1 MLFTFPCQR
10 AWIYIATIFIHYRS
24 RTDSK
29 AKLQP
34 GSLSYSYFGPLISK
48 FKSYN
53 KSLSQCHLILRHFP
67 TQTIQWWSL
76 PSPFSGKWW
85 PVFSR
90 WSSKCFL
97 LHPGVSEGGS
107 LVTPQTPWPI
117 PSWHE
122 DHTSWSLRVHARV
135 HDHPKGIGIVG
146 GNFNEL
152 DDQLHVPSH
161 LLLALT
167 HPCHVVISIYSSH
180 EFSVLWCHFWTLKLD
195 LPMECAT
202 FLLCPV
208 LDNLHR
214 FCCRMNE
221 RQKIDSFG
229 VLPDSGN
236 QFMELPP

>member
-1 MLFTFPCQR
+1 MIFKLFSLAPRGFWGRFSSQP
-10 AWIYIATIFIHYRS
+10 H
-24 RTDSK
+24 
-29 AKLQP
+29 KLHDQ
-34 GSLSYSYFGPLISK
+34 
-48 FKSYN
+48 
-53 KSLSQCHLILRHFP
+53 
-67 TQTIQWWSL
+67 
-76 PSPFSGKWW
+76 
-85 PVFSR
+85 
-90 WSSKCFL
+90 FL
-97 LHPGVSEGGS
+97 LDMKIIPPGAWGS
-107 LVTPQTPWPI
+107 C
-117 PSWHE
+117 SCN
-122 DHTSWSLRVHARV
+122 
-135 HDHPKGIGIVG
+135 DHPKGIGIVG

-161 LLLALT
+161 LLLVLT